1 MGLFSKHMAE
11 VKETIKLVDVE
22 EKYDIYFSRFFGL
35 FFAKWGKA
43 LNLHPDH
50 VTLLSL
56 ATGIFG
62 AFFLYYQDNLIY
74 ASIAGVFIILSG
86 VLDSADGQLA
96 RLTKKSTEAG
106 RVLDGTVDTIVFL
119 SLYIAGIAFCLQD
132 FDLTFFVLSLASL
145 FTHGVKTSIYEFY
158 KSEYLRFVGKTENGH
173 APLQLNEVKRM
184 GDRAYHY
191 ILHFVLLVLTS
202 TQLTYVTRR
211 SNTRVRMIKLS
222 EDDPD
227 DFADAYRSKN
237 IGMLPLWAWV
247 CGLNIHRNGIVICS
261 LFGRFDVFIYG
272 SLVWSLAVLPVSY
285 LQWNSDRKLLLEM
298 ESR

>member
-119 SLYIAGIAFCLQD
+119 SLYRSFAVFCL
-132 FDLTFFVLSLASL
+132 V
-145 FTHGVKTSIYEFY
+145 
-158 KSEYLRFVGKTENGH
+158 
-173 APLQLNEVKRM
+173 
-184 GDRAYHY
+184 
-191 ILHFVLLVLTS
+191 IL
-202 TQLTYVTRR
+202 
-211 SNTRVRMIKLS
+211 I
-222 EDDPD
+222 
-227 DFADAYRSKN
+227 
-237 IGMLPLWAWV
+237 
-247 CGLNIHRNGIVICS
+247 
-261 LFGRFDVFIYG
+261 
-272 SLVWSLAVLPVSY
+272 AV
-285 LQWNSDRKLLLEM
+285 
-298 ESR
+298 